1 MIEYT
6 IYHDRSEPSQRR
18 IRFMKLHH
26 IDLQVR
32 DVRANVAFFQ
42 QHFGLTL
49 HTNAS
54 SPAMAILSDSHGFIL
69 VIQRRTDTGEYPEG
83 FHVGFYMEDD
93 RAVRDLHAR
102 VREQG
107 ADVSDVIVNNRGT
120 SIYLRAPDGYKVEA
134 SWQRPSMV
142 ARFSG

>member
-1 MIEYT
+1 MIVNT
-6 IYHDRSEPSQRR
+6 KYHDRIGPSQRR
-18 IRFMKLHH
+18 LELMRLHH

-32 DVRANVAFFQ
+32 DVQANVAFFQ

-49 HTNAS
+49 HTSAS

-69 VIQRRTDTGEYPEG
+69 VIQRRTDSGEYPEG

-107 ADVSDVIVNNRGT
+107 VDVSDVIVNNRGT

-134 SWQRPSMV
+134 SWQRPTMV
-142 ARFSG
+142 ARFSS